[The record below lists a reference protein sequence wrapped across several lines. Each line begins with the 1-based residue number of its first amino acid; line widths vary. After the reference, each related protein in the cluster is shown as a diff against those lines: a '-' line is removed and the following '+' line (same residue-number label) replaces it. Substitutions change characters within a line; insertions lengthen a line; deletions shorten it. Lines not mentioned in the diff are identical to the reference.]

1 MDRVLL
7 MSLIVI
13 LIGIAILLKR
23 KMRECFEIEGD
34 VKSVIPEPFGN
45 AWVTIFYVVDL
56 EDREH
61 FFWIDG
67 EYFGD
72 PSEGDFG
79 KITYRKEYLGKIR
92 NREYEFRFAG
102 FQRTRPLMERG
113 LALGAG

>member
-13 LIGIAILLKR
+13 LIGIAILLKM
-23 KMRECFEIEGD
+23 KTRECFEIEGG

-45 AWVTIFYVVDL
+45 AWVTTFHVVDL

-79 KITYRKEYLGKIR
+79 KITYRRKYLGKIR
-92 NREYEFRFAG
+92 GREYQLKFAG
-102 FQRTRPLMERG
+102 FQRTKPFVERE
-113 LALGAG
+113 LALKAG